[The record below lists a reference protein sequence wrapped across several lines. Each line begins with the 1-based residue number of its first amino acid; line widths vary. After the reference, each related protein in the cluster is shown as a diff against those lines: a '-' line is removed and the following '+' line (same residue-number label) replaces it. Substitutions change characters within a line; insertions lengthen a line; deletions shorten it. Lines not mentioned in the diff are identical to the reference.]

1 MKLYLQWLISIVVIA
16 ILGACGS
23 NVIRID
29 NTNNTTKDDTNTTRT
44 TPLCE
49 VPYKDITYG
58 CVTSQT
64 GRIWLDR
71 NIGAARVATSSP

>member
-1 MKLYLQWLISIVVIA
+1 MKSYLQWLVAIMVIV
-16 ILGACGS
+16 ILGAC
-23 NVIRID
+23 NVGDI
-29 NTNNTTKDDTNTTRT
+29 NTNNTTKDDTNTTKGDTNTTGT

-71 NIGAARVATSSP
+71 NIGAARVA

>member
-1 MKLYLQWLISIVVIA
+1 MKSYLQWLVAIMVIV
-16 ILGACGS
+16 ILGAC
-23 NVIRID
+23 NVGDI
-29 NTNNTTKDDTNTTRT
+29 NTNNTTKGDTNTTRT

>member
-1 MKLYLQWLISIVVIA
+1 MKSYLQWLVAIMVIV
-16 ILGACGS
+16 ILGAC
-23 NVIRID
+23 NVGDI
-29 NTNNTTKDDTNTTRT
+29 NTNNTTKDDTNTTGT

-71 NIGAARVATSSP
+71 NIGAA